1 VVIGV
6 VASGVVASVLAL
18 VLAPGQDIATDAWT
32 VPASL
37 GTLGTTAIA
46 AVLYGLV
53 GAVLA
58 MVTRSAA
65 VSITAGVAYLLIVE
79 NQRGLS
85 WDSAGEWLPAGVI
98 SAFASGGTE
107 LVSFEKAVMLSA
119 GYAMLALAVT
129 YLTFTRRDV
138 TD

>member
-1 VVIGV
+1 
-6 VASGVVASVLAL
+6 
-18 VLAPGQDIATDAWT
+18 
-32 VPASL
+32 L

-58 MVTRSAA
+58 MLTRSAA
-65 VSITAGVAYLLIVE
+65 VSITAGVAYLLVVE
-79 NQRGLS
+79 NLLDLI

-119 GYAMLALAVT
+119 GYAMLALVVM

-138 TD
+138 AD